1 MTDLIKRLEEAEAG
15 SRELDI
21 AFRDA
26 VLPDA
31 KTQDLTMLT
40 GFADKP
46 ETHGERRIVIVENYT
61 TSLDAALALAERVL
75 PGWAWEIRMDQDV
88 AFVQAAPKW
97 WQEGLAAPDEDGV
110 SAEGN
115 TAALAICI
123 AILKATDTGREG

>member
-1 MTDLIKRLEEAEAG
+1 MTDLIKRLEEAEEG
-15 SRELDI
+15 SRELD
-21 AFRDA
+21 ARLAGVFSHDVESDDGDFWWGPFDQQATR
-26 VLPDA
+26 VPD
-31 KTQDLTMLT
+31 
-40 GFADKP
+40 F
-46 ETHGERRIVIVENYT
+46 T
-61 TSLDAALALAERVL
+61 TSLDAARDLADRTL